1 MDFTEIFSNAWTWI
15 AIFFTSGGASAFFGV
30 LSNYLYKR
38 AINKTIAKALEAY
51 NSENEANKTV
61 ELFIEKLKAV
71 TLSTSI
77 QPALKSE
84 LVKLEETVS
93 DNYKNEVARLTKSN
107 LDVILCF
114 QAFAKYFANAYG
126 VPDEVKAELDARIAE
141 ALGNAQASEP
151 VKIEVV
157 VEQPEE
163 KPTESQNSADTGAI
177 R

>member
-15 AIFFTSGGASAFFGV
+15 AIFFTSGGASVFFGI

-38 AINKTIAKALEAY
+38 AINKTTAKALETY
-51 NSENEANKTV
+51 NSENEARKTV
-61 ELFIEKLKAV
+61 ELFIEKLKDV

-84 LVKLEETVS
+84 LVKLEEVVS
-93 DNYKNEVARLTKSN
+93 EKYKLELAKLTKSN

-114 QAFAKYFANAYG
+114 QAFAKYFENAYG
-126 VPDEVKAELDARIAE
+126 VPEEIKAELEARIAE
-141 ALGNAQASEP
+141 ALGTAQASEP
-151 VKIEVV
+151 IKIEVV
-157 VEQPEE
+157 VDQPEE

>member
-15 AIFFTSGGASAFFGV
+15 ATFFISGGAGV
-30 LSNYLYKR
+30 TFSLIANYLHKR
-38 AINKTIAKALEAY
+38 AINRTINKALEAF

-84 LVKLEETVS
+84 LVKLEEVFTEK
-93 DNYKNEVARLTKSN
+93 YKLEVAKLTKSN

-114 QAFAKYFANAYG
+114 QAFAKYFVNAYG
-126 VPDEVKAELDARIAE
+126 VPEEVKAELEARIAE

-151 VKIEVV
+151 IKIEVV
-157 VEQPEE
+157 VDKPEE